1 MQFEVLTIY
10 CRTCKKPQQ
19 VEVHTEAYNQWKE
32 GKTLIQDAL
41 PELSAAER
49 ELFISQTCAVCWD
62 QMFGQGV
69 TEHDEQ
75 LPDDEVDS
83 HTEEIP
89 EQEAVEKLCNWIKEG
104 ADLDDLAKLFSL
116 IMSSAGIVVRGKC
129 GTLSDKHLDGERV

>member
-10 CRTCKKPQQ
+10 CRTCNKPQQ
-19 VEVHTEAYNQWKE
+19 VGVHTEAYNQWKK

-49 ELFISQTCAVCWD
+49 ELFISQTCVVCWD

-89 EQEAVEKLCNWIKEG
+89 EQEAV
-104 ADLDDLAKLFSL
+104 
-116 IMSSAGIVVRGKC
+116 
-129 GTLSDKHLDGERV
+129 